1 MAWAPNLRIS
11 GGMRMA
17 SAREYTTDR
26 IRNVAVLGHG
36 GSGKTSLIDSLCF
49 VSGTSKRHGSVD
61 DGQALT
67 MHTPEEQA
75 HEISIQ
81 LTPAYAEHLNAKIN
95 LLDTPGYLDFTGEA
109 LAAVRVAD
117 AAIIVVSATAGVEVG
132 TERVWEYCKARGIP
146 RLFFV
151 SGMDKDHADFDRVFA
166 QIKSRLTDSALP
178 VEIPIGEGSDFS
190 GIINLFSEK
199 AHVYKKG
206 TSTGEYD
213 EQAIPEELKDKEA
226 QWETELQETLATT
239 DETLLEAY
247 LEGGT
252 ISREEAIDAMA
263 RGMARDEVF
272 PVFCGAPTLTYGV
285 RALLKKLVELCPN
298 PAESIAEVAE
308 GTTYSADD
316 SGALAALV
324 FKTVSE
330 PHVGEL
336 SYFRIFSGRVSN
348 GADVINASDGQVEK
362 LNHLSIPMGKDRH
375 EVATLHAGDI
385 GVVAK
390 LRHTHTND
398 TLCSHGARVALEKI
412 DFPSADIAIAIKGA
426 TRGDDDKLGEV
437 LPKLH
442 EEDPTFSAA
451 FDSELHQTIARG
463 VGELH
468 LQVQFERMQRKYG
481 VKVETEQPRIAYR
494 ETITKQAEGRG
505 RHKKQS
511 GGRGQ
516 FGDCWIR
523 MRPNSRGAGYEF
535 VNSIKGGVIPGK
547 YVPSV
552 DRGIREASARGVVA
566 GFPLVDFSVECY
578 DGSYHAVDSSDIAF
592 KLAGSHAFRT
602 VAEKCR
608 PILLEPV
615 VEVAVTTPDEYVGDI
630 MGDLTSRRGKVQ
642 GMDPVNG
649 RTTVRAFVPE
659 SELYKYSATLRSI
672 THGRAHHSRTLAG
685 YEPAP
690 DQVAKKVRSEKA
702 AEEAH

>member
-1 MAWAPNLRIS
+1 
-11 GGMRMA
+11 MA
-17 SAREYTTDR
+17 SAKEYTTDR
-26 IRNVAVLGHG
+26 IRNIAVLGHG
-36 GSGKTSLIDSLCF
+36 SAGKTSLIDSLCW
-49 VSGTSKRHGSVD
+49 VAGTSKRHSTVD

-67 MHTPEEQA
+67 MHTPEERA

-81 LTPAYAEHLNAKIN
+81 LTPAYAEHMGTKIN

-109 LAAVRVAD
+109 ISAVRVAD

-132 TERVWEYCKARGIP
+132 TERVWEYCEARGIP
-146 RLFFV
+146 RIFFI
-151 SGMDKDHADFDRVFA
+151 SMMDKEHADFDGVFE
-166 QIKSRLTDSALP
+166 QIKSRLSENALP
-178 VEIPIGEGSDFS
+178 VEIPIGEGAGFS

-199 AHVYKKG
+199 AHIYKKG
-206 TSTGEYD
+206 TAKGEYD
-213 EQAIPEELKDKEA
+213 ESEIPDDLKEKEA

-239 DETLLEAY
+239 DESLLEAY
-247 LEGGT
+247 LEGGK

-263 RGMARDEVF
+263 RGMIRKEVF
-272 PVFCGAPTLTYGV
+272 PVFCGSSTLTYGM
-285 RALLKKLVELCPN
+285 RALLKKLVELCPS
-298 PAESIAEVAE
+298 PAEAAPEIVDGEE
-308 GTTYSADD
+308 LPADD
-316 SGALAALV
+316 NGPLAALV

-336 SYFRIFSGRVSN
+336 SMFRIFSGTVSN
-348 GADVINASDGQVEK
+348 GAEVVNASDGQTEK

-398 TLCSHGARVALEKI
+398 TLCLKAKRLELTKI
-412 DFPSADIAIAIKGA
+412 DFPGADISIALKGV
-426 TRGDDDKLGEV
+426 TRSDDDKLGEV
-437 LPKLH
+437 LPRLH
-442 EEDPTFSAA
+442 EEDPTFSAS

-468 LQVQFERMQRKYG
+468 LEVQLERMARKYG
-481 VKVETEQPRIAYR
+481 VHVETEQPKIAYR
-494 ETITKQAEGRG
+494 ETITKEAEGQG

-523 MRPNSRGAGYEF
+523 MRPSPAGSGYEF
-535 VNSIKGGVIPGK
+535 VNSIKGGVIPTK

-552 DRGIREASARGVVA
+552 NRGIVEAASKGVVA
-566 GFPLVDFSVECY
+566 GFPLVDFSAECY
-578 DGSYHAVDSSDIAF
+578 DGSYHSVDSSDIAF
-592 KLAGSHAFRT
+592 KLAGSQAFRN

-608 PILLEPV
+608 PILLEPI

-642 GMDPVNG
+642 GMDPGNG
-649 RTTVRAFVPE
+649 RTTVRAVVPE
-659 SELYKYSATLRSI
+659 SELYKYAATLRSI
-672 THGRAHHSRTLAG
+672 TQGRGHHTRKVAG

-690 DQVAKKVRSEKA
+690 SEVAKKVR
-702 AEEAH
+702 AERQEAEAP